1 MLLVRVDL
9 SSVFPVQGF
18 VVVRELRVCED
29 ETFSSILKAIEVWN
43 GLLVEGEGTQADLSV
58 DVSALDSSDCRCKK
72 LAEG

>member
-9 SSVFPVQGF
+9 PSVFPVQGF
-18 VVVRELRVCED
+18 VVVRELRVSVD
-29 ETFSSILKAIEVWN
+29 ETFSSVRKAIEVWN

-58 DVSALDSSDCRCKK
+58 DVSTLDSSDCRCKK